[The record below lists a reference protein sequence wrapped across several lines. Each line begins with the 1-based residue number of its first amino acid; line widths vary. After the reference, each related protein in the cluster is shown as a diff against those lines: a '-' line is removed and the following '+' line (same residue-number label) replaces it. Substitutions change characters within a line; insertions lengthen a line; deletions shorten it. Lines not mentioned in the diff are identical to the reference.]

1 MTLFYATSAFES
13 PSLSRRK
20 CLKKISSI
28 FIKKKKQLVPSF
40 KTYAVL
46 SYKYGSE
53 LDTNAS
59 EMLMNYVLNG
69 RYFGINNTELY

>member
-28 FIKKKKQLVPSF
+28 FIQKKKQLPSS

-59 EMLMNYVLNG
+59 VMLMNYVING